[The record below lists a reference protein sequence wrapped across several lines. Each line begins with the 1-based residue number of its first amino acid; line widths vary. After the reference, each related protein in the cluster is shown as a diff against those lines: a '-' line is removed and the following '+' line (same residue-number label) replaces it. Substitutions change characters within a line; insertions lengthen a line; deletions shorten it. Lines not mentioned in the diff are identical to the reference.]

1 MRDRFNLAFPSL
13 LLIGV
18 ALVQV
23 VRAHT
28 HGQSSWKGG
37 GFGMFAT
44 SDSPGARFMRCIVVG
59 KDGKEFRVV
68 LPPRLGELGLLARV
82 VPTAENVT
90 EVAQEALAL
99 EWVREDYSSVQPL
112 EQPAAGTGSGGG
124 TALPGETPADATASR
139 LDTSTLT
146 YRALGRNEPKP
157 PKELLLEVKAV
168 RVEIWRTRLDPA
180 GMKMEAVPVRS
191 ATAEE

>member
-44 SDSPGARFMRCIVVG
+44 SDSPGARFMRCVLVA
-59 KDGKEFRVV
+59 KDGKEFRVF
-68 LPPRLGELGLLARV
+68 LPPRLAELGLLARV
-82 VPTAENVT
+82 VPTAENVS
-90 EVAQEALAL
+90 ELAEEALDL

-112 EQPAAGTGSGGG
+112 EQPGPAAGSGGG
-124 TALPGETPADATASR
+124 TALPGETPVDAAASR

-146 YRALGRNEPKP
+146 YRALGRSEPKP
-157 PKELLLEVKAV
+157 PRELLLEVKAV
-168 RVEIWRTRLDPA
+168 RIEIWRTKLDPA
-180 GMKMEAVPVRS
+180 GMKMEAVPVRT